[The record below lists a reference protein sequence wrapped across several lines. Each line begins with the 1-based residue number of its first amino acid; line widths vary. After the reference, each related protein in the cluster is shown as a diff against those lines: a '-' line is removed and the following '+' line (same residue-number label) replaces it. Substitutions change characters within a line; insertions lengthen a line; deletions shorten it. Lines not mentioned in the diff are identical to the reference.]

1 MTPNSVCWTWGVVL
15 SLSITGWVM
24 STEPAEGD
32 SGWCMGRQL
41 GGVAENPPSHS
52 LPALI
57 SKINAILMLH
67 EAFIGEVHMTLAEE

>member
-1 MTPNSVCWTWGVVL
+1 
-15 SLSITGWVM
+15 M

-32 SGWCMGRQL
+32 SRWCMGRQL

-67 EAFIGEVHMTLAEE
+67 EAFIGEVHVTLPEE